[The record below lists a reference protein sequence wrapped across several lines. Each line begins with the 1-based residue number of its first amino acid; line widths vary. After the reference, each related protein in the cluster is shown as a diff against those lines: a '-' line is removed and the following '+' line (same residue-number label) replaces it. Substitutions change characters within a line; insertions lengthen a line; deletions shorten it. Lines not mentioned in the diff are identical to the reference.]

1 MVEMKRMGL
10 AVVDHHQVIN
20 EADRSKL
27 YTPMFMNQ
35 ETPLGLANQVQFDIR
50 LYFFRRGMENMEKM
64 RKTDFRVHTDPKTLH
79 KYVMKT
85 TDELT
90 KKHREND
97 KENFSGVMPESPGIY
112 IRRMKKKIK
121 INIQIYMFSIN
132 QFFFTYS

>member
-10 AVVDHHQVIN
+10 AVVDHHPVIN

-64 RKTDFRVHTDPKTLH
+64 RKTDFRAHTDPKTLH

-112 IRRMKKKIK
+112 IRRMKKK
-121 INIQIYMFSIN
+121 SRL
-132 QFFFTYS
+132 TYKYTCLA

>member
-1 MVEMKRMGL
+1 
-10 AVVDHHQVIN
+10 
-20 EADRSKL
+20 
-27 YTPMFMNQ
+27 
-35 ETPLGLANQVQFDIR
+35 
-50 LYFFRRGMENMEKM
+50 MENMEKM

-112 IRRMKKKIK
+112 IRRMKKK
-121 INIQIYMFSIN
+121 SRL
-132 QFFFTYS
+132 TYKYTCLA

>member
-10 AVVDHHQVIN
+10 AVVDHHPVVN

-112 IRRMKKKIK
+112 IRRMKKKFK

-132 QFFFTYS
+132 QFFLTYS